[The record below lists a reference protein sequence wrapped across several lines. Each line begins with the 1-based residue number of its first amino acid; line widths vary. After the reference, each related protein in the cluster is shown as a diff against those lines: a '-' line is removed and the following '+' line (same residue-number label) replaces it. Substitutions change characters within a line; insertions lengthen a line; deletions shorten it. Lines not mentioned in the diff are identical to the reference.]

1 MFIPQIFSVW
11 SAEHH
16 KLPIVSPLLL
26 RLKLELRQVD
36 IYCIYLIFLGM
47 KNKFIVQVMISE
59 VGGKGHRNKKHLF
72 LGLQSL
78 SFLQTSLGK
87 VLPVARKVLLL
98 IQPHGGTWVGRW

>member
-1 MFIPQIFSVW
+1 M
-11 SAEHH
+11 
-16 KLPIVSPLLL
+16 
-26 RLKLELRQVD
+26 D

-47 KNKFIVQVMISE
+47 KNKFIFQVMISE
-59 VGGKGHRNKKHLF
+59 AGGKGHRNKKYLF

-98 IQPHGGTWVGRW
+98 IRPHGGTWNGRW